1 MNEEELKSQEETA
14 MTRRRTRAIIL
25 FSAALL
31 ALFIGV
37 LYNLQVVQGEEYLES
52 SSNKIVQTETVSAAR
67 GEILDSLGNVLVTNQ
82 VSYQISLD
90 LSLLGEDGERSA
102 TLLKLMELCQ
112 EYDISWSDSLAISS
126 QSPYEYTS
134 DSPFYSTSTD
144 DEGNETRSLTR
155 LGKLCLS
162 MGWITEEQDPTLV
175 EDPELPTAEE
185 LLEAMCESFGL
196 EGGLS
201 EDNRALCG
209 VLYELY
215 LREKSIYYVDYVFA
229 EDVDTQFIAV
239 VKENGLSGVSFDAV
253 TTRQYNTTFAAHL
266 LGRVGA
272 IDSDSLEDYL
282 AAGYSMDETVGISG
296 VEQAFESYLR
306 GISGTKNI
314 ETNTSGKTTGESWAV
329 DDETGEELSPQPGG
343 NVVLTLDI
351 DLQEAVEN
359 ALADVI
365 ANLDGA
371 EGGAAVVLDVSN
383 GDVLAMAS
391 YPTYD
396 LASFSESWSE
406 IQSNSLNPLYNRAL
420 QGTYAPGSTFKM
432 VTAIAGL
439 QEGII
444 TPTTKI
450 QDTGAYTYYTSNISE
465 APKCW
470 IYRQYGTTHGW
481 LNVTRAIE
489 VSCNVFFYDV
499 GRQVGITKLN
509 EYARLFGLG
518 ESTGIELSENV
529 GIVAGPDYTE
539 GVLGETWYEG
549 STLSAAIGQE
559 NNQFTPL
566 QLANYV
572 ATLVNGGNHYAVHL
586 LKRVMSSD
594 YSEVLYEQ
602 EPELLNTVEMDEENV
617 EAVKQGMLA
626 VAEGSS
632 YYNNLT
638 VSVGAKT
645 GSAQVTASS
654 STNAVYVAFAPYDDP
669 EIALCIVVEKGG
681 SGSQLAA
688 AAAEI
693 IAYYFGESTTDDT
706 DTTGTGG
713 TDSTAAGTNTGD
725 AEDTNAGTDTG
736 DTNYTGPGTDT
747 GTTDDTGTG
756 TDTGGTD
763 DTGTG
768 TDTGGTADPGAAAAT
783 EAAAAVE
790 HAPPI

>member
-1 MNEEELKSQEETA
+1 MNEEEKEKLLEVNLL
-14 MTRRRTRAIIL
+14 TRRRTRIVVVFL
-25 FSAALL
+25 AALL
-31 ALFIGV
+31 ALFVGV
-37 LYNLQVVQGEEYLES
+37 LYNLQVINGEEYLES

-67 GEILDSLGNVLVTNQ
+67 GEILDSQGNVLITNQ
-82 VSYQISLD
+82 VSYQVELD
-90 LSLLGEDGERSA
+90 LDLMGEGEERAAALLE
-102 TLLKLMELCQ
+102 LLELCQ
-112 EYDISWSDSLAISS
+112 EYDVSWSDSLAISS
-126 QSPYEYTS
+126 QAPYKYTS
-134 DSPFYSTSTD
+134 DSPFYTSSTD
-144 DEGNETRSLTR
+144 DEGNETRTLTR

-162 MGWITEEQDPTLV
+162 MGWITEDQDPTQA
-175 EDPELPTAEE
+175 EDPVLPTAQE

-196 EGGLS
+196 EGDLS

-215 LREKSIYYVDYVFA
+215 LRDKSIYYVDYVFA
-229 EDVDTQFIAV
+229 EDVDIQFIAV
-239 VKENGLSGVSFDAV
+239 VKENGLDWVSFQAV
-253 TTRQYNTTFAAHL
+253 TTRQYNTSYAAHL
-266 LGRVGA
+266 LGRVGS
-272 IDSDSLEDYL
+272 IDSDSLDTYL
-282 AAGYSMDETVGISG
+282 AAGYSMDETVGVSG

-306 GISGTKNI
+306 GISGTQNI

-329 DDETGEELSPQPGG
+329 DDETGEELSPQPGN

-351 DLQEAVEN
+351 ALQEVVEN
-359 ALADVI
+359 ALADGI
-365 ANLDGA
+365 ASLDGA

-396 LASFSESWSE
+396 LANFSEVWSE
-406 IQSNSLNPLYNRAL
+406 IQEDSLNPLYNRAL

-481 LNVTRAIE
+481 VNVTRAIE

-518 ESTGIELSENV
+518 ESTGIELSESV

-594 YSEVLYEQ
+594 YSEVVYEQ
-602 EPELLNTVEMDEENV
+602 EAELLNTVEMDEENV

-632 YYNNLT
+632 YYNNVE

-645 GSAQVTASS
+645 GSAQVTASD

-669 EIALCIVVEKGG
+669 EIALCIVAEKGG

-688 AAAEI
+688 VAAKI
-693 IAYYFGESTTDDT
+693 IAYYFGETDEEQADT
-706 DTTGTGG
+706 DQAEQDAGQ
-713 TDSTAAGTNTGD
+713 TDTDQTD
-725 AEDTNAGTDTG
+725 AEENDAGETD
-736 DTNYTGPGTDT
+736 
-747 GTTDDTGTG
+747 
-756 TDTGGTD
+756 
-763 DTGTG
+763 
-768 TDTGGTADPGAAAAT
+768 
-783 EAAAAVE
+783 
-790 HAPPI
+790 

>member
-1 MNEEELKSQEETA
+1 MNEEEKAKLLEA
-14 MTRRRTRAIIL
+14 NLLTRRRTRIVVVFL
-25 FSAALL
+25 AALL
-31 ALFIGV
+31 ALFVGV
-37 LYNLQVVQGEEYLES
+37 LYNLQVINGEEYLES

-67 GEILDSLGNVLVTNQ
+67 GEILDSQGNVLITNQ
-82 VSYQISLD
+82 VSYQVELD
-90 LSLLGEDGERSA
+90 LDLMGEGEERAAALLE
-102 TLLKLMELCQ
+102 LLELCQ
-112 EYDISWSDSLAISS
+112 EYDVSWSDSLAISS
-126 QSPYEYTS
+126 QAPYEYTS
-134 DSPFYSTSTD
+134 DSPFYTSSTD
-144 DEGNETRSLTR
+144 DEGNETRTLTR

-162 MGWITEEQDPTLV
+162 MGWITEDQDPTQA
-175 EDPELPTAEE
+175 EDPVLPTAQE

-196 EGGLS
+196 EGDLS

-215 LREKSIYYVDYVFA
+215 LRDKSIYYVDYVFA

-239 VKENGLSGVSFDAV
+239 VKENGLDWVSFQAV
-253 TTRQYNTTFAAHL
+253 TTRQYNTSYAAHL
-266 LGRVGA
+266 LGRVGS
-272 IDSDSLEDYL
+272 IDSDSLDTYL
-282 AAGYSMDETVGISG
+282 AAGYSMDETVGVSG

-306 GISGTKNI
+306 GISGTQNI

-329 DDETGEELSPQPGG
+329 DDETGEELSPQPGN

-351 DLQEAVEN
+351 ALQEVVEN
-359 ALADVI
+359 ALADGI
-365 ANLDGA
+365 ASLDGA

-396 LASFSESWSE
+396 LANFSEVWSE
-406 IQSNSLNPLYNRAL
+406 IQEDSLNPLYNRAL

-518 ESTGIELSENV
+518 ESTGIELSESV

-594 YSEVLYEQ
+594 YSEVVYEQ
-602 EPELLNTVEMDEENV
+602 EAELLNTVEMDEENV

-632 YYNNLT
+632 YYNNVE

-645 GSAQVTASS
+645 GSAQVTASD

-669 EIALCIVVEKGG
+669 EIALCIVAEKGG

-688 AAAEI
+688 VAAEI
-693 IAYYFGESTTDDT
+693 IAYYFGETDEDQTDADQAEQDAGQTDT
-706 DTTGTGG
+706 DQT
-713 TDSTAAGTNTGD
+713 D
-725 AEDTNAGTDTG
+725 AEENDAGETD
-736 DTNYTGPGTDT
+736 
-747 GTTDDTGTG
+747 
-756 TDTGGTD
+756 
-763 DTGTG
+763 
-768 TDTGGTADPGAAAAT
+768 
-783 EAAAAVE
+783 
-790 HAPPI
+790 

>member
-1 MNEEELKSQEETA
+1 MNEEEKEKLLEA
-14 MTRRRTRAIIL
+14 NLLTRRRLRMVVVFL
-25 FSAALL
+25 SALL

-37 LYNLQVVQGEEYLES
+37 LYNLQVINGEEYLES

-67 GEILDSLGNVLVTNQ
+67 GEILDSQGNVLITNQ
-82 VSYQISLD
+82 VSYQIELD
-90 LSLLGEDGERSA
+90 LNLMGEGEERAAALL
-102 TLLKLMELCQ
+102 TLLELCG
-112 EYDISWSDSLAISS
+112 EYGVSWSDSLAVSS
-126 QSPYEYTS
+126 QAPYEYTS
-134 DSPFYSTSTD
+134 DSPFYTSSTD
-144 DEGNETRSLTR
+144 DDGNETRTLTR
-155 LGKLCLS
+155 LGRLCLS
-162 MGWITEEQDPTLV
+162 MWWIAEDPT
-175 EDPELPTAEE
+175 EAENPALPAAEE

-215 LREKSIYYVDYVFA
+215 LRDKSIYYVDYVFA

-239 VKENGLSGVSFDAV
+239 VKENGLSYVSFEAV
-253 TTRQYNTTFAAHL
+253 TTRQYNTSCAAHL

-296 VEQAFESYLR
+296 VELAFEEYLR
-306 GISGTKNI
+306 GVSGTKII
-314 ETNTSGKTTGESWAV
+314 ETNTSGTTTGENWDV
-329 DDETGEELSPQPGG
+329 DDETGEELSPDHGD

-351 DLQEAVEN
+351 ALQEVVEN
-359 ALADVI
+359 ALADGI
-365 ANLDGA
+365 ANLEGA
-371 EGGAAVVLDVSN
+371 EGGAVVVLDVNN

-396 LASFSESWSE
+396 LANFSEVWSE
-406 IQSNSLNPLYNRAL
+406 IQEDPLNPLYNRAL

-450 QDTGAYTYYTSNISE
+450 QDTGAYTYYTSNVSE

-470 IYRQYGTTHGW
+470 IYRQYGITHGW

-586 LKRVMSSD
+586 LKRVLSSD
-594 YSEVLYEQ
+594 YSEVVYEQ
-602 EPELLNTVEMDEENV
+602 EAELLNTVEIDEENL

-626 VAEGSS
+626 VAKNSAYFSDLEV
-632 YYNNLT
+632 T
-638 VSVGAKT
+638 VGAKT
-645 GSAQVTASS
+645 GSAQVTTSS
-654 STNAVYVAFAPYDDP
+654 STNAVFVAFAPYDDP
-669 EIALCIVVEKGG
+669 EIALCVVVEKGG

-688 AAAEI
+688 VAAEI
-693 IAYYFGESTTDDT
+693 FAYYFGETEEEEAGEETEETDSSDT
-706 DTTGTGG
+706 DGADADE
-713 TDSTAAGTNTGD
+713 TDADG
-725 AEDTNAGTDTG
+725 ETD
-736 DTNYTGPGTDT
+736 
-747 GTTDDTGTG
+747 
-756 TDTGGTD
+756 
-763 DTGTG
+763 
-768 TDTGGTADPGAAAAT
+768 
-783 EAAAAVE
+783 
-790 HAPPI
+790 

>member
-1 MNEEELKSQEETA
+1 MNEEEKEKLLEA
-14 MTRRRTRAIIL
+14 NLLTRRRLRMVVVFL
-25 FSAALL
+25 SALL
-31 ALFIGV
+31 VLFIGV
-37 LYNLQVVQGEEYLES
+37 LYNLQVINGEEYLES

-67 GEILDSLGNVLVTNQ
+67 GEILDSQGNVLITNQ
-82 VSYQISLD
+82 VSYQIELD
-90 LSLLGEDGERSA
+90 LDLMGEGEERAAALL
-102 TLLKLMELCQ
+102 TLLELCG
-112 EYDISWSDSLAISS
+112 EYGVSWNDSLAVSS
-126 QSPYEYTS
+126 QAPYEYTS
-134 DSPFYSTSTD
+134 DSPFYTSSTD
-144 DEGNETRSLTR
+144 DDGNETRTLTR

-215 LREKSIYYVDYVFA
+215 LRDKSIYYVDYVFA

-239 VKENGLSGVSFDAV
+239 VKENGLPGVSFDAV

-296 VEQAFESYLR
+296 VELAFEEYLR
-306 GISGTKNI
+306 GVSGTKII
-314 ETNTSGKTTGESWAV
+314 ETNTSGTTTGENWDV
-329 DDETGEELSPQPGG
+329 DDETGEELSPDPGD

-351 DLQEAVEN
+351 ALQEVVEN
-359 ALADVI
+359 ALADGI
-365 ANLDGA
+365 ANLEGA
-371 EGGAAVVLDVSN
+371 EGGAVVVLDVNN

-396 LASFSESWSE
+396 LANFSEVWSE
-406 IQSNSLNPLYNRAL
+406 IQEDPLNPLYNRAL

-450 QDTGAYTYYTSNISE
+450 QDTGAYTYYTSNVSE

-470 IYRQYGTTHGW
+470 IYRQYGITHGW

-586 LKRVMSSD
+586 LKRVLSSD
-594 YSEVLYEQ
+594 YSEVVYEQ
-602 EPELLNTVEMDEENV
+602 ETELLNTVEIDEENL

-626 VAEGSS
+626 VAKNSAYFSDLEV
-632 YYNNLT
+632 T
-638 VSVGAKT
+638 VGAKT

-654 STNAVYVAFAPYDDP
+654 STNAVFVAFAPYDDP
-669 EIALCIVVEKGG
+669 EIALCVVVEKGG

-688 AAAEI
+688 VAAEI
-693 IAYYFGESTTDDT
+693 FAYYFGETEEEKAGEETEETDSSDT
-706 DTTGTGG
+706 DEADADE
-713 TDSTAAGTNTGD
+713 TDADG
-725 AEDTNAGTDTG
+725 ETD
-736 DTNYTGPGTDT
+736 
-747 GTTDDTGTG
+747 
-756 TDTGGTD
+756 
-763 DTGTG
+763 
-768 TDTGGTADPGAAAAT
+768 
-783 EAAAAVE
+783 
-790 HAPPI
+790 